1 MGEEGRK
8 YMKDYKELSRKEF
21 NRQASFYDESEA
33 MSISKYPKECYPF
46 ILDMLKNRKYLSVL
60 DMGCGTGAILE
71 KISKENPKAFL
82 FGLDLSENM
91 IAEAKKKNI
100 PKAQYVIGD
109 AENLPYE
116 NEKFDVVICNQ
127 SFHHYPNP
135 QAFFDSV
142 KRCLKPG
149 GRLILR
155 DVTSNSKLVCWFM
168 DKIEMPIVNLL
179 GHGDVRVPTKEV
191 IVKCCK
197 NAGLTVDKFE
207 IRKGMRLHCVVRKL
221 K

>member
-1 MGEEGRK
+1 
-8 YMKDYKELSRKEF
+8 MKDYKELSRKEF

-135 QAFFDSV
+135 QKAFNEAYRV
-142 KRCLKPG
+142 LKKSG
-149 GRLILR
+149 IFIVCDMYCNKLLR
-155 DVTSNSKLVCWFM
+155 AFENNIVLKLM
-168 DKIEMPIVNLL
+168 NK
-179 GHGDVRVPTKEV
+179 GDVRTYSSEEVILLLTKAGFKEV
-191 IVKCCK
+191 NWRKATKMTFISYGVK
-197 NAGLTVDKFE
+197 
-207 IRKGMRLHCVVRKL
+207 
-221 K
+221 